1 MIFLDFN
8 YLFFRHGIFRHG
20 SFFWIFKIFSYIHKN
35 IYKDK
40 SNSISMEVKVI
51 KSDVLII
58 GSGGA
63 GCRAAIEVSK
73 NGLNPLVVSKGLS
86 FRSGCTG
93 MAEGGY
99 NAAFA
104 FVDKQDTKDIHLEDT
119 IKGGNFLNDEKLAK
133 ILVDEATDRLI
144 DLEGYGAL
152 FDRQE
157 SGELNQRPFGG
168 QTFRRTCFQGDR
180 TGHEMIMAL
189 KEEIIKRNIHT
200 IDEVMITSLIL
211 NKNKEKV
218 IGAFGLFLNDLK
230 TIFFQSKSVILATGG
245 AGQLY
250 PITSNTFQKNGDGF
264 ALAYNAGADLI
275 DMEEIQFHPTGM
287 LYPDSRKGI
296 LVTEAVRGEGGVLL
310 NENNEKF
317 MGNYDDRKE
326 LATRDVVSRAIYN
339 EIRSGRGNENG
350 GVYLDVTHLDN
361 EVIEEKLE
369 TMLFQFMDI
378 GVDIRKE
385 PMEVAPTAHH
395 FMGGVRIDENCSS
408 TVYNLFAAGEVTGGV
423 HGANRLGGNALA
435 DTQVFGKRAGL
446 SASLAAKKA
455 DFETNEQEIEKEE
468 NRITDLLKKGSILP
482 LEIKKELQD
491 LMWSKVAIIRNE
503 KDLDDALFQ
512 LYELKSKLRDMEV
525 EKESHYNKRLQEAL
539 EVINMINISILIVES
554 ALIRNESRGA
564 HFREDFP
571 ETKEEWKKSIAMN
584 KNHEVK
590 FIPR

>member
-1 MIFLDFN
+1 
-8 YLFFRHGIFRHG
+8 
-20 SFFWIFKIFSYIHKN
+20 
-35 IYKDK
+35 
-40 SNSISMEVKVI
+40 METRII

-63 GCRAAIEVSK
+63 GCRAAIEISN
-73 NGLNPLVVSKGLS
+73 NGLNPLIVSKGLS

-104 FVDKQDTKDIHLEDT
+104 FVDEEDTKDIHFKDT
-119 IKGGNFLNDEKLAK
+119 IKGGSYLNDSKLAR

-144 DLEGYGAL
+144 DLEEYGAL
-152 FDRQE
+152 FDRQD

-180 TGHEMIMAL
+180 TGHEIMMAL
-189 KEEIIKRNIHT
+189 KEEIIKKKIPT

-211 NKNKEKV
+211 DDSKQKV
-218 IGAFGLFLNDLK
+218 IGAGGLSLK
-230 TIFFQSKSVILATGG
+230 NSEIIFFQSKAVILATGG

-250 PITSNTFQKNGDGF
+250 PVTSNTFQKNGDGF
-264 ALAYNAGADLI
+264 ALAYNVGADLI

-296 LVTEAVRGEGGVLL
+296 LITEAVRGEGGILL
-310 NENNEKF
+310 NKNNERF

-339 EIRSGRGNENG
+339 EIRCGRGNENG
-350 GVYLDVTHLDN
+350 GVYLDVTHLDD

-369 TMLFQFMDI
+369 TMLFQFLDV
-378 GVDIRKE
+378 GVDIRKQ

-395 FMGGVRIDENCSS
+395 FMGGVRIDENCRSN
-408 TVYNLFAAGEVTGGV
+408 VNNLFAAGEAAGGV

-435 DTQVFGKRAGL
+435 DTQVFGKRAGI
-446 SASLAAKKA
+446 SASKAAKSS
-455 DFETNEQEIEKEE
+455 DFEINNEEIKNEID
-468 NRITDLLKKGSILP
+468 RIDKLFKKGSILP
-482 LEIKKELQD
+482 FEIKKELQN
-491 LMWSKVAIIRNE
+491 LMWDKVAIIRNE
-503 KDLDDALFQ
+503 KDLKEALSHIKT
-512 LYELKSKLRDMEV
+512 LKEKLNDMDINNET
-525 EKESHYNKRLQEAL
+525 HYNKGLQEAL
-539 EVINMINISILIVES
+539 EVINMVEIAELTVKS
-554 ALIRNESRGA
+554 ALIRKESRGA

-571 ETKEEWKKSIAMN
+571 DTKEEWKKSIVMN
-584 KNHEVK
+584 KNHSVK
-590 FIPR
+590 CVSR

>member
-1 MIFLDFN
+1 
-8 YLFFRHGIFRHG
+8 
-20 SFFWIFKIFSYIHKN
+20 
-35 IYKDK
+35 
-40 SNSISMEVKVI
+40 METRII

-63 GCRAAIEVSK
+63 GCRAAIEISN
-73 NGLNPLVVSKGLS
+73 NGLNPLIVSKGLS

-104 FVDKQDTKDIHLEDT
+104 FVDEEDTKDIHFKDT
-119 IKGGNFLNDEKLAK
+119 IKGGSYLNDSKLAR

-144 DLEGYGAL
+144 DLEEYGAL
-152 FDRQE
+152 FDRQD

-180 TGHEMIMAL
+180 TGHEIMMAL
-189 KEEIIKRNIHT
+189 KEEIIKKKIPT

-211 NKNKEKV
+211 DDSKQKV
-218 IGAFGLFLNDLK
+218 IGAVGLSLK
-230 TIFFQSKSVILATGG
+230 NSEIIFFQSKAVILATGG

-250 PITSNTFQKNGDGF
+250 PVTSNTLQKNGDGF
-264 ALAYNAGADLI
+264 ALAYNVGADLI

-296 LVTEAVRGEGGVLL
+296 LVTEAVRGEGGILL
-310 NENNEKF
+310 NKNNERF

-339 EIRSGRGNENG
+339 EIRCGRGNENG
-350 GVYLDVTHLDN
+350 GVYLDVTHLDD

-369 TMLFQFMDI
+369 TMLFQFLDV
-378 GVDIRKE
+378 GVDIRKQ

-395 FMGGVRIDENCSS
+395 FMGGVRIDENCRS
-408 TVYNLFAAGEVTGGV
+408 TVNNLFAAGEAAGGV

-435 DTQVFGKRAGL
+435 DTQVFGKRAGI
-446 SASLAAKKA
+446 SASKAAKSS
-455 DFETNEQEIEKEE
+455 DFEINNEEIKNEID
-468 NRITDLLKKGSILP
+468 RIDKLFKKGSILP
-482 LEIKKELQD
+482 FEIKKELQN
-491 LMWSKVAIIRNE
+491 LMWDKVAIIRNE
-503 KDLDDALFQ
+503 KDLKEAL
-512 LYELKSKLRDMEV
+512 YHIKTLKEKLNDMDVNNET
-525 EKESHYNKRLQEAL
+525 HYNKGLQEAL
-539 EVINMINISILIVES
+539 EVINMVEIAELTVKS
-554 ALIRNESRGA
+554 ALIRKESRGA

-571 ETKEEWKKSIAMN
+571 DTKEEWKKSIVIN
-584 KNHEVK
+584 KNHSVK
-590 FIPR
+590 CVSR

>member
-1 MIFLDFN
+1 
-8 YLFFRHGIFRHG
+8 
-20 SFFWIFKIFSYIHKN
+20 
-35 IYKDK
+35 
-40 SNSISMEVKVI
+40 MEAKVI

-73 NGLNPLVVSKGLS
+73 NGLDPLIVSKGLS

-104 FVDKQDTKDIHLEDT
+104 FVDKEDTKDIHFRDT
-119 IKGGNFLNDEKLAK
+119 VQGGSELNDPKLAK

-144 DLEGYGAL
+144 DLEEYGAL

-157 SGELNQRPFGG
+157 SGKLNQRPFGG

-180 TGHEMIMAL
+180 TGHEMMMAL
-189 KEEIIKRNIHT
+189 KEEIIKRKIGT

-211 NKNKEKV
+211 DDIKEKV
-218 IGAFGLFLNDLK
+218 IGAVGLSLNDSK
-230 TIFFQSKSVILATGG
+230 TIFFSAKSVILATGG

-250 PITSNTFQKNGDGF
+250 PVTSNTFQKNGDGF
-264 ALAYNAGADLI
+264 AIAYNAGADLI
-275 DMEEIQFHPTGM
+275 DMEKIQFHPTGM

-296 LVTEAVRGEGGVLL
+296 LVTEAVRGEGGILL
-310 NENNEKF
+310 NKNKERF

-339 EIRSGRGNENG
+339 EIRNGRGNENG
-350 GVYLDVTHLDN
+350 GVYLDVTHLDD
-361 EVIEEKLE
+361 ELIEEKLE

-378 GVDIRKE
+378 GIDIRKE

-395 FMGGVRIDENCSS
+395 FMGGVRIDETCSS

-435 DTQVFGKRAGL
+435 DTQVFGKRAGI
-446 SASLAAKKA
+446 SASLAAKKS
-455 DFETNEQEIEKEE
+455 DFETNDKEVEKEE
-468 NRITDLLKKGSILP
+468 NRINSLIKKGSVLP
-482 LEIKKELQD
+482 FEIKKELQN
-491 LMWSKVAIIRNE
+491 LMWDKVAIIRNE
-503 KDLDDALFQ
+503 VDLDDALFQ
-512 LYELKSKLRDMEV
+512 LYELRSKVKDMEV
-525 EKESHYNKRLQEAL
+525 EKETHYNKGLQEAL
-539 EVINMINISILIVES
+539 EVINMINISILTVES
-554 ALIRNESRGA
+554 AIIRKESRGA
-564 HFREDFP
+564 HFREDYP
-571 ETKEEWKKSIAMN
+571 ETKEEWKMSIVMN